1 METLSMIDE
10 TRIPQVMNEL
20 IEVLQLQ
27 AKQIEKLIV
36 HVERHTDRVNY
47 PQEMPLVVS
56 ELSALHRRM
65 AMLIQNSEPTG
76 QAR

>member
-1 METLSMIDE
+1 MIAE
-10 TRIPQVMNEL
+10 TRIPEVMNDL

-36 HVERHTDRVNY
+36 HVERHTDTVNY

-65 AMLIQNSEPTG
+65 ATLIQNSEPIG